1 MNNLDMK
8 TLLKEIFK
16 QILPEVEFDK
26 IQTSRPLREQVEI
39 DSFDYYRLIVQI
51 SERTG
56 VIIPDS
62 KLAEMKNLGDLVT
75 YLSSAKNTS

>member
-1 MNNLDMK
+1 MK